1 MDIKKKRELILKA
14 SENSINE
21 LIKVLNRK
29 MDPQE
34 IDPEKVKISASAYR
48 LAMDDAIM
56 MLDRVEDIQN
66 LLNEAPD
73 SEKENDSFFGVE
85 NRVK

>member
-1 MDIKKKRELILKA
+1 MNIKKKRQLILDA
-14 SENSINE
+14 AENSIDE

-48 LAMDDAIM
+48 LAMDDAII
-56 MLDRVEDIQN
+56 MLERVEDIKA
-66 LLNEAPD
+66 LLDETPEKD
-73 SEKENDSFFGVE
+73 KENASFFGVE
-85 NRVK
+85 TRAK